1 MTSMPMLRAV
11 PSTMRIAASMLVVL
25 RSTSLVCA
33 ISRTCCFVT
42 LPILSLCGT
51 AEAFAMPA
59 ARLSSTAAGGV
70 LTMNVKD
77 RSWKMVTTTGRMR
90 PSCPCVWALKPLQN
104 SMMFTPC
111 WPSAGPTGG
120 EGLALPAGICSFT
133 IAWTFFMRC
142 APSHPL
148 DLVVL
153 ELDRRR
159 AAEDRHDHFHA
170 PALGVDVFHHALEVH
185 ERTVDDPHL
194 VATLE
199 DGLGLRLL
207 RAGLH
212 LTHDLVH
219 LVAGERHRTRPR
231 ADEPGNLGGRPHQ
244 LPRVVGQLHLHQH
257 VAGKELLLGLALLL
271 VADLD
276 HFLGRHQH
284 APDLLLEV
292 EDLRARLDRL
302 RDLVLESG
310 VGVDDE
316 PLLGDRRRRRL
327 AAHFKILS
335 TMRASAM
342 STPPRNRASTTVTTT
357 TTAVELIN
365 SCRLGHVT
373 LWNSTSTSRVNSRTR
388 AITPIVFRRRGL
400 RPLRPSSGLRGQ
412 RPRSPVPQSSRS
424 PSAPRPS
431 SHRRADGRGGGIRT
445 PIPRIWSPVL

>member
-42 LPILSLCGT
+42 RPILSLCGT
-51 AEAFAMPA
+51 AEPFAMPA

-90 PSCPCVWALKPLQN
+90 PSWPCVWALKPLQN

-133 IAWTFFMRC
+133 IAWTFFIRW

-153 ELDRRR
+153 EFDRRR
-159 AAEDRHDHFHA
+159 AAEDRHHHFHA
-170 PALGVDVFHHALEVH
+170 PALGVDVLDHALEVH
-185 ERTVDDPHL
+185 ERTVDDAYL
-194 VATLE
+194 VAPLE
-199 DGLGLRLL
+199 DGLGLGLL

-212 LTHDLVH
+212 LPHDLVH
-219 LVAGERHRTRPR
+219 LVAGERDRARPR
-231 ADEPGNLGGRPHQ
+231 AHEPGDLGGRAHQ

-257 VAGKELLLGLALLL
+257 VAGEELLLGLALLL

-276 HFLGRHQH
+276 HLLGRHQH

-302 RDLVLESG
+302 RDLVLEPG
-310 VGVDDE
+310 IRVDDE

-327 AAHFKILS
+327 TAHFKILS

-373 LWNSTSTSRVNSRTR
+373 LWDSTSTSRANSRTR
-388 AITPIVFRRRGL
+388 AITPIVFRRRGR
-400 RPLRPSSGLRGQ
+400 RPLRAPPGLRGQ
-412 RPRSPVPQSSRS
+412 SLRSPVP
-424 PSAPRPS
+424 RPS
-431 SHRRADGRGGGIRT
+431 SYRRADGRGGGIRT